1 MCKTSWYNK
10 KIHMTNK
17 FKVQRSKCQEA
28 QTSCTSFYCFYISV
42 IVALTIETVF
52 SYLKYTWEFYMELVA
67 ISCQIFI
74 MLNL

>member
-17 FKVQRSKCQEA
+17 FKVQCSKCQEA

-52 SYLKYTWEFYMELVA
+52 SYLKYTWEFYIELVA